1 MCKLW
6 KRSAAIYI
14 GVFMKKVAEIG
25 LSLGSN
31 MGDRLAN
38 LKSAC
43 EELNRTEGITI
54 VAKSRIYE
62 TEPVGVSDRY
72 RDALYYNA
80 FVVIETVLSPSVL
93 LDVTKKLEK
102 NYGRDLCSE
111 KNSPRPL
118 DIDIIYVGDLTFN
131 TDKIKVPHDNW
142 NERRFVVQPLVDVRP
157 DIIIPGQ
164 SETAEQILKKLPE
177 EPYVRYAEETAGKF

>member
-1 MCKLW
+1 
-6 KRSAAIYI
+6 
-14 GVFMKKVAEIG
+14 MKKLIEVG

-38 LKSAC
+38 LMSAC
-43 EELNRTEGITI
+43 EDLNRHEGITV

-62 TEPVGVSDRY
+62 TEPVDVADKY

-80 FVVIETVLSPSVL
+80 FVVIETVLSPSAL
-93 LDVTKKLEK
+93 LDVTKNMEK
-102 NYGRDLCSE
+102 NYGRDLCPE

-131 TDKIKVPHDNW
+131 TCKIKVPHKRW

-164 SETAEQILKKLPE
+164 TETAEQILRKLPE
-177 EPYVRYAEETAGKF
+177 EPYVRYAVETADKF

>member
-1 MCKLW
+1 
-6 KRSAAIYI
+6 
-14 GVFMKKVAEIG
+14 MKKLTEIG

-38 LKSAC
+38 LNSAC
-43 EELNRTEGITI
+43 EDLNRYEGIT
-54 VAKSRIYE
+54 VVSKSRIYE
-62 TEPVGVSDRY
+62 TEPVGVEDKY
-72 RDALYYNA
+72 QYALYYNA
-80 FVVIETVLSPSVL
+80 FVVIKTVLSLSSL
-93 LDVTKKLEK
+93 LDVTKKLEN

-131 TDKIKVPHDNW
+131 RDKIKVPHERW
-142 NERRFVVQPLVDVRP
+142 YERRFVVQPLVDVRP

-177 EPYVRYAEETAGKF
+177 EPYVRYAEETSGKF

>member
-1 MCKLW
+1 
-6 KRSAAIYI
+6 
-14 GVFMKKVAEIG
+14 MKKLTEMG

-31 MGDRLAN
+31 IGDRLAN
-38 LKSAC
+38 LRSAC
-43 EELNRTEGITI
+43 EDLNRYEGITV

-62 TEPVGVSDRY
+62 TEPVGVADKY
-72 RDALYYNA
+72 QDVLYYNA
-80 FVVIETVLSPSVL
+80 FVVIETVLSPSFL
-93 LDVTKKLEK
+93 LDVTKNLEK

-111 KNSPRPL
+111 KNSPRAL

-131 TDKIKVPHDNW
+131 TDKVKVPNERW

-164 SETAEQILKKLPE
+164 TETAEQILRKLPE
-177 EPYVRYAEETAGKF
+177 EPYVRYAAETADKF

>member
-1 MCKLW
+1 
-6 KRSAAIYI
+6 
-14 GVFMKKVAEIG
+14 MKKLTEIG

-31 MGDRLAN
+31 MGNRLAN

-43 EELNRTEGITI
+43 EELNRHEGISV

-62 TEPVGVSDRY
+62 TEPVGVSDKY
-72 RDALYYNA
+72 QYVLYYNA
-80 FVVIETVLSPSVL
+80 FIVIETALSPSAL
-93 LDVTKKLEK
+93 LDVTKKIEK

-118 DIDIIYVGDLTFN
+118 DIDIIYVCDLTFN
-131 TDKIKVPHDNW
+131 REKIKVPHERW
-142 NERRFVVQPLVDVRP
+142 SERRFVVQPLVDVRP